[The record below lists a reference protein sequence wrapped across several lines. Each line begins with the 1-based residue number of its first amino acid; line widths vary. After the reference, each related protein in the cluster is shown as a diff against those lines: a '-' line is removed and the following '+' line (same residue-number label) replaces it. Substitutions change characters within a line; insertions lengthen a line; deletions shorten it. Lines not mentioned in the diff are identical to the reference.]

1 MSRRGATV
9 HVRVGSHAYHND
21 VAGIADITSPF
32 LIPDFSSCM
41 SPLEHGHHG
50 LPVERYPSLSSW

>member
-32 LIPDFSSCM
+32 LIPDFLHACH
-41 SPLEHGHHG
+41 L
-50 LPVERYPSLSSW
+50 